1 MQPTTNPEP
10 NDPKTVTRDADGIM
24 QSACCGASIALDSDA
39 GGGIVPRCDACGDR
53 V

>member
-10 NDPKTVTRDADGIM
+10 NDPKTVTRDADGVM
-24 QSACCGASIALDSDA
+24 QSACCGASIPLESDA
-39 GGGIVPRCDACGDR
+39 DGGIVARCAECGNR